1 MLESVLRW
9 GQQPSGYHRMLLPF
23 HQPSSSQGSPFLKA
37 AKSPLPLQTL
47 RRALGL
53 PEIDHKWV
61 NETKNQAITLGLFV
75 RSVCVCVCVC
85 VCVNE
90 EERTRRDD

>member
-1 MLESVLRW
+1 
-9 GQQPSGYHRMLLPF
+9 MLLPF

-85 VCVNE
+85 E
-90 EERTRRDD
+90 